1 MKKIGGISIAILLLL
16 IAIALRVW
24 VFKGEAMEGG
34 KAGGPG
40 NKGPSPVQVEIAQA
54 GGLAGDASVTGTILA
69 DEQVDLRP
77 ETGGRIVWLQMPEG
91 SMVQKGQLLAR
102 LNDADLKAQLQ
113 KLDAQ
118 IQLAKQREQRLAGLK
133 PLGGASADEYET
145 ALQTLKSLE
154 ADRESVLARLA
165 LCEIRAPFAGKL
177 GLRRVSEGSFVS
189 SQDIL
194 GSLTKT
200 DGMKVEFS
208 VPARYAA
215 SLREGTKVRI
225 VAEGGKDTFRALVFA
240 TEGSL
245 DNATRTLAVR
255 ARILQPVNRLK
266 PGMFAQVWLETLA
279 DARAVNVP
287 TEALVPVLKGA
298 QVFVVEGGKAAPR
311 EVETGLRNSGRVEIL
326 SGIRA
331 GDSVIVRG
339 LLGLRPGN
347 PVKPTG
353 KR

>member
-1 MKKIGGISIAILLLL
+1 MKKLGGISITILLLL
-16 IAIALRVW
+16 VAIGLRIW
-24 VFKGEAMEGG
+24 VFKGEGAEAG
-34 KAGGPG
+34 KGGPG
-40 NKGPSPVQVEIAQA
+40 GNKPPAPVQVELVQS
-54 GGLAGDASVTGTILA
+54 GGLEGDASVTGSLLA
-69 DEQVDLRP
+69 EEQVDLRP

-113 KLDAQ
+113 KIEAQ
-118 IQLAKQREQRLAGLK
+118 IQLAQQREQRLAALK
-133 PLGGASADEYET
+133 PLGGASADEYEN
-145 ALQTLKSLE
+145 AQQTLKSLA

-194 GSLTKT
+194 GTLTKT

-215 SLREGTKVRI
+215 SLREGDKVRLL
-225 VAEGGKDTFRALVFA
+225 AEGGKDTFSAVVFA

-255 ARILQPVNRLK
+255 ARVQQPGTRLK
-266 PGMFAQVWLETLA
+266 PGMFAQVWMQTKP
-279 DARAVNVP
+279 DPRAVNVP

-298 QVFVVEGGKAAPR
+298 QVFVIEGGKAVAR
-311 EVETGLRNSGRVEIL
+311 DVETGLRNAGRVEIL
-326 SGIRA
+326 SGLQA

-339 LLGLRPGN
+339 LLGLRPGSQ
-347 PVKPTG
+347 VKPTG